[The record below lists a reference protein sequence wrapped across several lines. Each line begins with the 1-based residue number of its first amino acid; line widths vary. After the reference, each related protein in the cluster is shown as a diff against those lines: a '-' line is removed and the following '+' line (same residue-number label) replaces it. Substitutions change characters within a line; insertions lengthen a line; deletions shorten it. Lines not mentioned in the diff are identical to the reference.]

1 MVLQCSGLQPYP
13 GVPLLGHPAVGS
25 GRDRVTYMYIR
36 LELGSSNRA
45 I

>member
-13 GVPLLGHPAVGS
+13 GVPLLGHPAVGG
-25 GRDRVTYMYIR
+25 GRDRVTYIR